1 MEGLQ
6 RCPSSVKI
14 MSGNTSN
21 EWNKMNYTEEIRKTK
36 NFVLAHETI
45 NSKINQIQRKKYLKY
60 EVYRK
65 SKQ

>member
-1 MEGLQ
+1 
-6 RCPSSVKI
+6 
-14 MSGNTSN
+14 
-21 EWNKMNYTEEIRKTK
+21 MNYTEELRKTK

-65 SKQ
+65 SKQWTNRHDEYDETMRTKSEN